1 MLAGANFILWPM
13 TGTEL
18 SLKQSL
24 KVPAGESVPWF
35 VVSDLRFCMCNVG
48 PHPGGLVRDPWGC
61 MMQVVCSEE
70 DMENSPPQVKS
81 HIIQAMNIHTHIH
94 MGHYTALYWSVDL
107 LGTYSCMHTDILY
120 PLKYTVQSDPYIHF
134 HRLFVVWGYGELL
147 FNPTANRK
155 DPGQVTSSSQSH
167 IWLNKIHNHVL
178 YIHTY
183 RAKFQLT

>member
-1 MLAGANFILWPM
+1 MLAGANFILWSM

-61 MMQVVCSEE
+61 MMQVACSEK
-70 DMENSPPQVKS
+70 DMENSPPRVKS

-94 MGHYTALYWSVDL
+94 MGHYTVLICWFTGNVL
-107 LGTYSCMHTDILY
+107 MHAY
-120 PLKYTVQSDPYIHF
+120 RH
-134 HRLFVVWGYGELL
+134 VVSLEIYC
-147 FNPTANRK
+147 TAR
-155 DPGQVTSSSQSH
+155 S
-167 IWLNKIHNHVL
+167 
-178 YIHTY
+178 IHTFPQAFLWY
-183 RAKFQLT
+183 GVMGSWCLIPQPIEMILDRSPVHHRVTFG